1 MRLGGAKINEKD
13 EVAQKARHE
22 RAAIREMI
30 AKRERAVRDENHP
43 ATASPGA
50 KLVVVVV
57 DPVAGWISLT
67 NWMQQAFMA
76 MEVSNYDLSW
86 VPYCLEV

>member
-1 MRLGGAKINEKD
+1 LRLGGAKISEKD

-22 RAAIREMI
+22 LAAIREMI

-43 ATASPGA
+43 ATVSPEA
-50 KLVVVVV
+50 KLGVVVV
-57 DPVAGWISLT
+57 DPAAGWISLT

-76 MEVSNYDLSW
+76 MEVSNSDLS
-86 VPYCLEV
+86 